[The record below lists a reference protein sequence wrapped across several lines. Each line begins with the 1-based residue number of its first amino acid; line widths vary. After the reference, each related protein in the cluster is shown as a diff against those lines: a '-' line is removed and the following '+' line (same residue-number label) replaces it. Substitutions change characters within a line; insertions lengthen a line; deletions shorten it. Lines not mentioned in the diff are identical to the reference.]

1 MRCPNCHDSDTFN
14 IEATTV
20 RRVSVDRQGN
30 VTEDDGGD
38 ITWEE
43 DSPADCGEC
52 AWSGTVKDLETGD
65 EEEEEET
72 CE

>member
-30 VTEDDGGD
+30 VTEDTAEILRGRT
-38 ITWEE
+38 IR
-43 DSPADCGEC
+43 PLDCGEC

-65 EEEEEET
+65 EEEEEIW
-72 CE
+72 